1 MKFTEYPYA
10 RPDIDAME
18 AEFRSLV
25 QAFTE
30 ASSFAAQ
37 VEVMAQINRLRIKL
51 STLGMI
57 VHVRHTINTN
67 DEFYKSEQDFW
78 DQNSPRIDG
87 LVNEYYRAITSSPY
101 RTQLEQKWGKQLFRI
116 AEMTLKTFS
125 PEVVPDLQEE
135 NALVSEYAKLMSSAQ
150 ILFDGE
156 ECNFSQLIPYTASP
170 DRELR
175 KRASEAKWAFF
186 QEHADKL
193 DEIYDR
199 LVQVRTRIA
208 KKLGYDNFI
217 ELGYARL
224 GRTDYNSEMVAKFR
238 QQVKELIVPV
248 ATKLRERQA
257 RRIGVD
263 TLRYYDE
270 GFGFATGNPY
280 PQGDSDW
287 IVQRGEQMYRELSPE
302 TDEFFTFMQKN
313 ELMDLVAKKGKRGGG
328 YCEPFAEYEAP
339 FIFSNFNGTFDDV
352 TTLTHEAGHAFQI
365 YSSRFGVP
373 EYADFPTLEAC
384 EIHSMSMEFFTWP
397 WMELFFEHET
407 EKFKFMH
414 LSDALLLI
422 PYLVSVDEFQHFVYA
437 HPEATPQERKQA
449 WREIERKY
457 LPHRN
462 YEGNE
467 FLENGGFWQHQ
478 LHIYHYPFY
487 FIDYSLAQICA
498 FQFWK
503 RSNENREQ
511 AWADY
516 LHLCK
521 LGGSLSFTELVKEA
535 NLISP
540 FDTGCVQS
548 VIGEIEA
555 WLNMVDDCAL

>member
-10 RPDIDAME
+10 RPDMDALA

-25 QAFTE
+25 QTFTV

-37 VEVMAQINRLRIKL
+37 DEVMAQINRLRIQL
-51 STLGMI
+51 STLGM
-57 VHVRHTINTN
+57 VAHVRHTINTN
-67 DEFYKSEQDFW
+67 DEFYNAEQDFW
-78 DQNSPRIDG
+78 DQTSPRIDG
-87 LVNEYYRAITSSPY
+87 LVNEYYHAITSSPY
-101 RTQLEQKWGKQLFRI
+101 RTQLEQKWGEQLFRI

-125 PEVVPDLQEE
+125 PEVLSDLQEE
-135 NALVSEYAKLMSSAQ
+135 NTLVSEYAKLMSSAQ

-156 ECNFSQLIPYTASP
+156 ERNLPQLIPYTISP
-170 DRELR
+170 DREVR
-175 KRASEAKWAFF
+175 RHASEAKWAFF
-186 QEHADKL
+186 RKHADEL

-199 LVQVRTRIA
+199 LVLVRTRIA
-208 KKLGYDNFI
+208 KKLGYDNFT
-217 ELGYARL
+217 ELGYARM

-238 QQVKELIVPV
+238 DQVKELIVPV
-248 ATKLRERQA
+248 VTKLRERQA

-270 GFGFATGNPY
+270 GFGFATGNPK

-287 IVQRGEQMYRELSPE
+287 IVQRGEQMYRELSSE

-328 YCEPFAEYEAP
+328 YCEVFAEYEAP
-339 FIFSNFNGTFDDV
+339 FIFSNFNGTLDDV
-352 TTLTHEAGHAFQI
+352 TTLTHEAGHAFQV
-365 YSSRFGVP
+365 YLSRFGVP
-373 EYADFPTLEAC
+373 EYSGFPTLEAC
-384 EIHSMSMEFFTWP
+384 EIHSMSMELFTWP

-422 PYLVSVDEFQHFVYA
+422 PYVVSVDEFQHFVYA

-467 FLENGGFWQHQ
+467 FLENGGFWQQQ

-503 RSNENREQ
+503 RSNEDKEK

-540 FDTGCVQS
+540 FETGCVQS

-555 WLNMVDDCAL
+555 WLNMVDDRAL